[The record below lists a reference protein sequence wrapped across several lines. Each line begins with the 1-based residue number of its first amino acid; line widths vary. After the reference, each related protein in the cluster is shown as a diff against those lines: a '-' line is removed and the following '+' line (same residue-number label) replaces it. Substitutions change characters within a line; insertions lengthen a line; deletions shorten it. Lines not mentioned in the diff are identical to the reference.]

1 MKLTTMIG
9 AGLGAMYLGNE
20 GKGET
25 FTSYP
30 NPSRIKQVLGSKI
43 NKPET
48 YPGSGQN
55 IYGQKY
61 GRRTPNVDKIMDM
74 VEKTIK
80 SGRDPNPSMAKVIME
95 LDVNDYSGKT
105 AERIFE
111 FQRLIEPK
119 TVMDLMVRQGVQQ
132 GQYLN
137 KEQMQ
142 GMADMFTNYEKE
154 KRNK

>member
-1 MKLTTMIG
+1 
-9 AGLGAMYLGNE
+9 
-20 GKGET
+20 
-25 FTSYP
+25 
-30 NPSRIKQVLGSKI
+30 
-43 NKPET
+43 
-48 YPGSGQN
+48 
-55 IYGQKY
+55 
-61 GRRTPNVDKIMDM
+61 MD
-74 VEKTIK
+74 
-80 SGRDPNPSMAKVIME
+80 
-95 LDVNDYSGKT
+95 LDANDYNKKT

-142 GMADMFTNYEKE
+142 AMADMFTNYEKE

>member
-1 MKLTTMIG
+1 MS
-9 AGLGAMYLGNE
+9 AMPRKKEEVFKTLSDRQEEILKASSPTSLPNE
-20 GKGET
+20 VALE
-25 FTSYP
+25 
-30 NPSRIKQVLGSKI
+30 
-43 NKPET
+43 
-48 YPGSGQN
+48 
-55 IYGQKY
+55 KY
-61 GRRTPNVDKIMDM
+61 GRITPNVDKIMDM

-80 SGRDPNPSMAKVIME
+80 SGRDPNPSMAKVIMD